1 MFGKSTTR
9 NLVLSLGLGAMISAA
24 AFAQTTAS
32 AAPTGAASSAPAT
45 PSLTKIGVVNF
56 DTLWTGYL
64 KANGSPKVQKDSGAH
79 TDERHND
86 IQARAKSWRVPIA

>member
-32 AAPTGAASSAPAT
+32 AAPPAASAPASAPAT
-45 PSLTKIGVVNF
+45 PSLTKIGIVNINEAII
-56 DTLWTGYL
+56 T
-64 KANGSPKVQKDSGAH
+64 Q
-79 TDERHND
+79 
-86 IQARAKSWRVPIA
+86 Q